1 MQSSDDA
8 DSSFLK
14 SADESD
20 VAHWVF
26 LNQKQAG
33 AGTDTLMGAGA
44 FYMPVVSQGHVLG
57 VLGVS
62 CVNQNTMSQDNR
74 SFLKRIGSLVAM
86 ALERQHLSDEQR
98 IIIVETEKEKMRSNL
113 LRAISHDLRTPL
125 TGILG
130 SSSTILENDAAID
143 KETRNKLIFSIKED
157 SQWLI
162 RMVENLLSI
171 TRISEDTANVVK
183 TPEAVEEIV
192 AESVSRIKSRFND
205 RKINVKVPDE
215 LMIVP
220 MDGTLIEQVIINLIE
235 NAIRHSGEDT
245 KIDVHVKKEKNYAV
259 FEVSDNGE
267 GIYEQDFPY
276 LFESCVPDG
285 KRSSDSSRGMGIGLS
300 ICMSIVKAHQGKME
314 AENKKDGGAVFRFTL
329 PL

>member
-1 MQSSDDA
+1 
-8 DSSFLK
+8 
-14 SADESD
+14 
-20 VAHWVF
+20 
-26 LNQKQAG
+26 
-33 AGTDTLMGAGA
+33 
-44 FYMPVVSQGHVLG
+44 MPIVSQGHVLG

-62 CVNQNTMSQDNR
+62 CANGNPMSQDNR
-74 SFLKRIGSLVAM
+74 AFLKRICSLVAM

-143 KETRNKLIFSIKED
+143 KETRNKLISNIKED

-192 AESVSRIKSRFND
+192 AESVSRIKSRFHD

-215 LMIVP
+215 LLIVP

-245 KIDVHVKKEKNYAV
+245 KIDVLVKKEKNYAV

-276 LFESCVPDG
+276 LFESYVPDG